1 MAKKV
6 QMPDGTVL
14 EFPDDTPQ
22 SVIDKVQRR
31 ETAGAASNEALNR
44 ALASSYYNA
53 GREKSL
59 SDLIAPKQTDVSQL
73 GTVERL
79 AGGAKHAWDRAALG
93 LKGLVTDLSPED
105 KALLEQGKAFVNQGG
120 TAANV
125 GNIAGDVAI
134 GAVPAM
140 RARQL
145 VAKGASVLPRAL
157 AMITSNPVS
166 SAAIGG
172 GATAAALTPENRG
185 EAAALGAA
193 GGALGEVGGRVA
205 SGLYSG
211 GKALVEP
218 FYQSGRE
225 RILKRSLER
234 FATDPNAVRAA
245 AANPQVLVPGAM
257 PTLAEATLDP
267 GIAQLQRGAAAASP
281 DVASALAESNK
292 QRIGAYKSVLNDLA
306 GDETR
311 RQAAD
316 TARETAAR
324 NLYGQAYAQNPQAN
338 LTPALQAE
346 IDALMKRPSIQAA
359 IGEAR
364 QLAAEEGRQITNQG
378 SIQGL
383 HDIKRV
389 LDGKI
394 GEAVRAGN
402 NTQAR
407 ALEDTQAKLLN
418 VIETLAPDYAQ
429 ARTTYR
435 ELSKPIN
442 QMDVGQALSDRLFPA
457 LSNYSDDLARTRGET
472 YAKALEDSK
481 QMVRKATGLNKA
493 DLSTVLTPS
502 QLADVQGI
510 AKDIARNTAAAEL
523 ARVPGSPTV
532 QYLAAGNV
540 MRGIGG
546 PVGLPQGFVDSML
559 GQTVN
564 KVLNMGL
571 QIPEQRLQRMLGQA
585 LTDPQTAAR
594 LMAANDPKTVIELL
608 RPYFAPAA
616 SQLMAAENR

>member
-1 MAKKV
+1 MVKKV

-14 EFPDDTPQ
+14 EFPDETPQ

-31 ETAGAASNEALNR
+31 ETAGAASSEALNR
-44 ALASSYYNA
+44 ALASSYA
-53 GREKSL
+53 G
-59 SDLIAPKQTDVSQL
+59 QDVGQM
-73 GTVERL
+73 GTLMRGL
-79 AGGAKHAWDRAALG
+79 GGAKVALDRAALG

-125 GNIAGDVAI
+125 GNIAGDVAL
-134 GAVPAM
+134 GAPTALG
-140 RARQL
+140 AQIAI
-145 VAKGASVLPRAL
+145 AKGAAKVLPRAL
-157 AMITSNPVS
+157 AMIASNPVG

-185 EAAALGAA
+185 EAAALGGA

-205 SGLYSG
+205 SGLYQG

-257 PTLAEATLDP
+257 PTLAETTMDP
-267 GIAQLQRGAAAASP
+267 GIAQLQRGAAAASS

-418 VIETLAPDYAQ
+418 VIETLAPDYAN

-472 YAKALEDSK
+472 YAKALEESK
-481 QMVRKATGLNKA
+481 QMVRKATGLNNA
-493 DLSTVLTPS
+493 DLGTVLEPQ
-502 QLADVQGI
+502 QLANVQGI
-510 AKDIARNTAAAEL
+510 ARDIARNTAAAEL
-523 ARVPGSPTV
+523 ARVPGSPTA

-564 KVLNMGL
+564 KVLNLGL
-571 QIPEQRLQRMLGQA
+571 AVPEQQLQRMLGQA

>member
-1 MAKKV
+1 MAKRIPL
-6 QMPDGTVL
+6 PDGTVL
-14 EFPDDTPQ
+14 EFPDGTPQ
-22 SVIDKVQRR
+22 AVIDEVKKR
-31 ETAGAASNEALNR
+31 EAAGAASSEALNR
-44 ALASSYYNA
+44 ALASSYA
-53 GREKSL
+53 G
-59 SDLIAPKQTDVSQL
+59 QDVGQM
-73 GTVERL
+73 GTLMRGL
-79 AGGAKHAWDRAALG
+79 GGAKVALDRAALG

-125 GNIAGDVAI
+125 GNIAGDVAL
-134 GAVPAM
+134 GAPTALG
-140 RARQL
+140 AQIAI
-145 VAKGASVLPRAL
+145 AKGAAKVLPRAL
-157 AMITSNPVS
+157 AMIASNPVG

-185 EAAALGAA
+185 EAAALGGA

-205 SGLYSG
+205 SGLYQG

-257 PTLAEATLDP
+257 PTLAETTMDP
-267 GIAQLQRGAAAASP
+267 GIAQLQRGAAAASS

-418 VIETLAPDYAQ
+418 VIETLAPDYAN

-442 QMDVGQALSDRLFPA
+442 QMDVGEALSNRLFPA

-481 QMVRKATGLNKA
+481 QLVRKATGLNNA
-493 DLSTVLTPS
+493 DLGTVLTPQ
-502 QLADVQGI
+502 QLANVQGI
-510 AKDIARNTAAAEL
+510 ARDIARNTAAAEL
-523 ARVPGSPTV
+523 ARVPGSPTA

-559 GQTVN
+559 GQTFN
-564 KVLNMGL
+564 KVLSMGL
-571 QIPEQRLQRMLGQA
+571 QIPEQQLQKSLGQA

-608 RPYFAPAA
+608 RPYFAPAS

>member
-1 MAKKV
+1 M
-6 QMPDGTVL
+6 
-14 EFPDDTPQ
+14 
-22 SVIDKVQRR
+22 
-31 ETAGAASNEALNR
+31 
-44 ALASSYYNA
+44 
-53 GREKSL
+53 
-59 SDLIAPKQTDVSQL
+59 
-73 GTVERL
+73 
-79 AGGAKHAWDRAALG
+79 
-93 LKGLVTDLSPED
+93 
-105 KALLEQGKAFVNQGG
+105 NQGG

-125 GNIAGDVAI
+125 GNIAGDVAL
-134 GAVPAM
+134 GAPTALG
-140 RARQL
+140 AQIAI
-145 VAKGASVLPRAL
+145 AKGAAKVLPRAL

-205 SGLYSG
+205 SGLYQG

-257 PTLAEATLDP
+257 PTLAETTMDA

-346 IDALMKRPSIQAA
+346 INALMKRPSIQAA

-442 QMDVGQALSDRLFPA
+442 QMDVGEALSNRLFPA

-481 QMVRKATGLNKA
+481 QMVRKATGLNA
-493 DLSTVLTPS
+493 DLSTVLTPQ
-502 QLADVQGI
+502 QLANVQGI

-523 ARVPGSPTV
+523 ARVPGSPTA

-546 PVGLPQGFVDSML
+546 PVGL
-559 GQTVN
+559 
-564 KVLNMGL
+564 
-571 QIPEQRLQRMLGQA
+571 
-585 LTDPQTAAR
+585 
-594 LMAANDPKTVIELL
+594 
-608 RPYFAPAA
+608 
-616 SQLMAAENR
+616 

>member
-1 MAKKV
+1 MVKKV

-14 EFPDDTPQ
+14 EFPDETPQ
-22 SVIDKVQRR
+22 NVIDKVKTR
-31 ETAGAASNEALNR
+31 EAAGAASSEALNR
-44 ALASSYYNA
+44 ALASSYA
-53 GREKSL
+53 G
-59 SDLIAPKQTDVSQL
+59 QDVGQM
-73 GTVERL
+73 GTLMRGL
-79 AGGAKHAWDRAALG
+79 GGAKVALDRAALG

-140 RARQL
+140 RAQQL

-185 EAAALGAA
+185 EAGALGAA

-257 PTLAEATLDP
+257 PTLAETTLDP

-292 QRIGAYKSVLNDLA
+292 RRIGAYKSVLNDLA
-306 GDETR
+306 GDEGQR
-311 RQAAD
+311 DFYAA
-316 TARETAAR
+316 ARETAA
-324 NLYGQAYAQNPQAN
+324 NQLYGDAFKVKINPKT
-338 LTPALQAE
+338 LEPKLRAE
-346 IDALMKRPSIQAA
+346 MDELLNRPSVQQAMVD
-359 IGEAR
+359 AR
-364 QLAAEEGRQITNQG
+364 ELALEEGIKLSDKG
-378 SIQGL
+378 SVRGL
-383 HDIKRV
+383 HYVK
-389 LDGKI
+389 
-394 GEAVRAGN
+394 
-402 NTQAR
+402 R
-407 ALEDTQAKLLN
+407 ALDDQISDAVNAGKNQKAAALKETQAKLLN
-418 VIETLAPDYAQ
+418 LLERISEP
-429 ARTTYR
+429 YR
-435 ELSKPIN
+435 EARATYAEMSRPVN
-442 QMDVGQALSDRLFPA
+442 QMDVGEALSDRLFPA

-481 QMVRKATGLNKA
+481 QMVRKATGLNNA
-493 DLSTVLTPS
+493 NLGTVLEPQ
-502 QLADVQGI
+502 QLANVQGI

-523 ARVPGSPTV
+523 ARVPGSPTA

-571 QIPEQRLQRMLGQA
+571 QIPEQQLQRMLGQA
-585 LTDPQTAAR
+585 LTDPQTAAK

-608 RPYFAPAA
+608 RPYFAPAS

>member
-1 MAKKV
+1 MAKRIPL
-6 QMPDGTVL
+6 PDGTVL
-14 EFPDDTPQ
+14 EFPDNTPQ
-22 SVIDKVQRR
+22 AVIDEVQKR
-31 ETAGAASNEALNR
+31 EAAGVASNEALSR
-44 ALASSYYNA
+44 ALASSYA
-53 GREKSL
+53 GQR
-59 SDLIAPKQTDVSQL
+59 DVGQM

-93 LKGLVTDLSPED
+93 LKGLVTDLTPED
-105 KALLEQGKAFVNQGG
+105 KALIAQGKAFVSQGG
-120 TAANV
+120 AAANV

-140 RARQL
+140 RAQQL
-145 VAKGASVLPRAL
+145 VARGASVLPRAL

-257 PTLAEATLDP
+257 PTLAETTMDP

-316 TARETAAR
+316 TARETAASK
-324 NLYGQAYAQNPQAN
+324 LYGEAYAQNPRAN
-338 LTPALQAE
+338 LTPELGVE
-346 IDALMKRPSIQAA
+346 IKELMQRPSIKAA
-359 IGEAR
+359 MEDAR
-364 QLAAEEGRQITNQG
+364 QLALEEGKIKLWKDFRSSTDPASDG
-378 SIQGL
+378 SIAGM
-383 HDIKRV
+383 HYIKKV
-389 LDGKI
+389 LDGRI
-394 GEAVRAGN
+394 GEAVRSGN
-402 NTQAR
+402 NVQAR
-407 ALEDTQAKLLN
+407 ALQDTQAKLLN
-418 VIETLAPDYAQ
+418 VIETLAPSYAQ
-429 ARTTYR
+429 ARAQYR

-481 QMVRKATGLNKA
+481 QMVRKATGLNNA
-493 DLSTVLTPS
+493 DLGTVLTPQ
-502 QLADVQGI
+502 QLANVQGI

-523 ARVPGSPTV
+523 ARVPGSPTA

-546 PVGLPQGFVDSML
+546 PVGMPQGFVDSML

-571 QIPEQRLQRMLGQA
+571 AIPEQQLQRMLGQA
-585 LTDPQTAAR
+585 LTDPRTAAQI
-594 LMAANDPKTVIELL
+594 MAAKDPKTVIELL
-608 RPYFAPAA
+608 RPYFAPAS

>member
-1 MAKKV
+1 MVKKV

-31 ETAGAASNEALNR
+31 EMAGAASSEALNR
-44 ALASSYYNA
+44 ALASSYA
-53 GREKSL
+53 G
-59 SDLIAPKQTDVSQL
+59 QDVGQM
-73 GTVERL
+73 GTLMRGL
-79 AGGAKHAWDRAALG
+79 GGAKVALDRAALG

-140 RARQL
+140 RAQQL

-157 AMITSNPVS
+157 AIIGNPVS

-185 EAAALGAA
+185 EAGALGAA

-245 AANPQVLVPGAM
+245 AANPQILVPGAV

-281 DVASALAESNK
+281 DVASALAESNR
-292 QRIGAYKSVLNDLA
+292 QRMGAYKSVLNDLA

-481 QMVRKATGLNKA
+481 QMVRKATGLNNA
-493 DLSTVLTPS
+493 NLETVLEPQ
-502 QLADVQGI
+502 QLANVQGI
-510 AKDIARNTAAAEL
+510 ARDIARNTAAAEL
-523 ARVPGSPTV
+523 ARVPGSPTA

-564 KVLNMGL
+564 RVLNMGL
-571 QIPEQRLQRMLGQA
+571 AIPEQQLQRMLGQA

>member
-1 MAKKV
+1 MVKRIPL
-6 QMPDGTVL
+6 PDGTVL
-14 EFPDDTPQ
+14 EFPDGTPQ
-22 SVIDKVQRR
+22 AVIDEVKKR
-31 ETAGAASNEALNR
+31 EAAGAASSEALNR
-44 ALASSYYNA
+44 ALASSYA
-53 GREKSL
+53 G
-59 SDLIAPKQTDVSQL
+59 QDVGQM
-73 GTVERL
+73 GTLMRGL
-79 AGGAKHAWDRAALG
+79 GGAKVALDRAALG

-140 RARQL
+140 RAQQL

-157 AMITSNPVS
+157 AMITNPVS

-245 AANPQVLVPGAM
+245 ADNPQMLVPGAM

-281 DVASALAESNK
+281 DVASALAESNR

-346 IDALMKRPSIQAA
+346 IGALMKRPSIQAA

-418 VIETLAPDYAQ
+418 VIETLAPDYAN

-472 YAKALEDSK
+472 YAKALEESK
-481 QMVRKATGLNKA
+481 QMVRKATGLNNA
-493 DLSTVLTPS
+493 DLGTVLEPQ
-502 QLADVQGI
+502 QLANVQGI
-510 AKDIARNTAAAEL
+510 ARDIARNTAAAEL
-523 ARVPGSPTV
+523 ARVPGSPTA

-564 KVLNMGL
+564 KVLNLGL
-571 QIPEQRLQRMLGQA
+571 AVPEQQLQRMLGQA

>member
-1 MAKKV
+1 MAKRIP
-6 QMPDGTVL
+6 MPDGTVL
-14 EFPDDTPQ
+14 EFPDNTPQ
-22 SVIDKVQRR
+22 AVIDAVQKR
-31 ETAGAASNEALNR
+31 EGSAAASNEALTR
-44 ALASSYYNA
+44 SLASSYA
-53 GREKSL
+53 GQR
-59 SDLIAPKQTDVSQL
+59 DVGQM

-105 KALLEQGKAFVNQGG
+105 KALLDQGKAFVKQGG

-125 GNIAGDVAI
+125 GNIVGDVAI
-134 GAVPAM
+134 GAVPAF
-140 RARQL
+140 RAQQA
-145 VAKGASVLPRAL
+145 VVKASSVLPRAL
-157 AMITSNPVS
+157 AMISSNPVS

-172 GATAAALTPENRG
+172 GATAAALTPADRG
-185 EAAALGAA
+185 EAAAMGAA

-234 FATDPNAVRAA
+234 FATDPNAVRQAA
-245 AANPQVLVPGAM
+245 QNPQVYVPGAM
-257 PTLAEATLDP
+257 PTLAETTMDP

-281 DVASALAESNK
+281 DVASALAEANK
-292 QRIGAYKSVLNDLA
+292 QRVGAYKTVLNDLA
-306 GDETR
+306 GDDAK

-316 TARETAAR
+316 SARETAASK
-324 NLYGQAYAQNPQAN
+324 LYGEAYAQNPRAN
-338 LTPALQAE
+338 LTPDLEVE
-346 IDALMKRPSIQAA
+346 IKELMQRPSIKSAM
-359 IGEAR
+359 EDAR
-364 QLAAEEGRQITNQG
+364 QLALEEGKIKLWKDFRSSSDPASDG
-378 SIQGL
+378 SIAGM
-383 HDIKRV
+383 HYIKKV

-402 NTQAR
+402 GTQAR
-407 ALEDTQAKLLN
+407 ALQDTQAKLLG
-418 VIETLAPDYAQ
+418 VIEALAPPYAQ
-429 ARTTYR
+429 ARAQYR

-481 QMVRKATGLNKA
+481 QMVRKATGLNNA
-493 DLSTVLTPS
+493 DLGTVLTLQ
-502 QLADVQGI
+502 QLANVQGI

-523 ARVPGSPTV
+523 ARVPGSPTA

-540 MRGIGG
+540 IRGIGG

-571 QIPEQRLQRMLGQA
+571 AIPEQQLQRMLGQA

-594 LMAANDPKTVIELL
+594 LMAAKDPKTVVDLL
-608 RPYFAPAA
+608 RPYFAPVS